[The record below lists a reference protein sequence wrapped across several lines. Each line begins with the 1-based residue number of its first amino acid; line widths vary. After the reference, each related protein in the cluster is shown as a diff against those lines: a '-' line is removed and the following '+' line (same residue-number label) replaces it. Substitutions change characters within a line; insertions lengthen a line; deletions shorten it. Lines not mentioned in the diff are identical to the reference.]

1 MITKQSIDN
10 SLDQG
15 IASYVDYL
23 NNLRLTDL
31 MNKLETI
38 LTSETEELSSLAT
51 KTANA
56 LSNLDRTKL
65 EINNLMDI
73 NRGGEKGLH
82 GFIAEF
88 AEVGIRNARD
98 AYQGLQE
105 KVVLLNNNGP
115 TDIRFG
121 NKDMQLK
128 FYNDILD
135 EIKKASDYEK
145 RMSMM
150 FPKDHVE
157 VIDKIMNGAKNVKV
171 NGKIL
176 SSSKITNIRETI
188 EAESARRGEP
198 YSKWIKASVLKYDQV
213 QKETIDQTL
222 SDEVNDV
229 NRKNIREQREIKK
242 EANNERAAAQQATA
256 PSLGEASKVAGI
268 GGAVQGGLNLGL
280 FIFQKHK
287 NGKELWEFQAEDWKE
302 CGISTS
308 KAAMKG
314 GISGY
319 SIYGLTNV
327 CNLAAPSAGAL
338 TSGFFGLSNAIVKY
352 RKGAV
357 NTDEFIDLVTLNAVD
372 ATGAAVGA
380 AVGQMAIPI
389 PIVGALIGSIV
400 TTTALSIGKG
410 ILNKNET
417 KIINLYQEKINRYID
432 NLDRKYQVKLTELLE
447 KYHELGELQQYS
459 FNFQLNVQLRFA
471 SSVFLAQSVG
481 VKKRDIL
488 KSEEEIDDYFCNKQ

>member
-1 MITKQSIDN
+1 
-10 SLDQG
+10 
-15 IASYVDYL
+15 
-23 NNLRLTDL
+23 
-31 MNKLETI
+31 
-38 LTSETEELSSLAT
+38 
-51 KTANA
+51 
-56 LSNLDRTKL
+56 
-65 EINNLMDI
+65 
-73 NRGGEKGLH
+73 
-82 GFIAEF
+82 
-88 AEVGIRNARD
+88 
-98 AYQGLQE
+98 
-105 KVVLLNNNGP
+105 
-115 TDIRFG
+115 
-121 NKDMQLK
+121 
-128 FYNDILD
+128 
-135 EIKKASDYEK
+135 
-145 RMSMM
+145 
-150 FPKDHVE
+150 
-157 VIDKIMNGAKNVKV
+157 
-171 NGKIL
+171 
-176 SSSKITNIRETI
+176 
-188 EAESARRGEP
+188 
-198 YSKWIKASVLKYDQV
+198 
-213 QKETIDQTL
+213 
-222 SDEVNDV
+222 
-229 NRKNIREQREIKK
+229 
-242 EANNERAAAQQATA
+242 
-256 PSLGEASKVAGI
+256 AGI

-447 KYHELGELQQYS
+447 KYHEL
-459 FNFQLNVQLRFA
+459 
-471 SSVFLAQSVG
+471 
-481 VKKRDIL
+481 
-488 KSEEEIDDYFCNKQ
+488 